1 MEQPPANE
9 GVPPPAPAQ
18 AADSGSSGAA
28 VSLDS
33 EWSDTDESPVASIV
47 DDDDYETHESCEE
60 VEECDEDL
68 SAFLV
73 DGSVAEQASRLV
85 RDDPCEQKC
94 LKGKEA
100 ELGNFLQ
107 SVSGMERSERITS
120 VMTALAVL
128 MEADTA
134 SFHRGNGLRNK
145 FRYFLPLV
153 SNVCALSFCASY
165 GCTLGTIQRYK
176 AQIRRGEFAAIVMG
190 TRKTKMHLSSMR
202 AGSLN
207 GSLSLPRRLEY
218 KADLKAASDT
228 HAILVMDFSQ
238 NLSCPSI
245 SDTPSMWYFLSL
257 LSISVF
263 GIYYAND
270 AKQYNYI
277 YDERVSGKG
286 TDQVNSM
293 MYDFLTKNVIARQI
307 RRLTVYADNCGG
319 QNKSNHVIH
328 FLLALVHQGLLDSVD
343 FNFSC
348 AGTRRMRATVA
359 LDRFETALLVLT
371 AGQLMVLSRT
381 ELYKPLSAVQKYHIF
396 SANKDSPGVITCKS
410 SPNDDGISEDLR
422 RKIDKVKTP
431 SSTVSLMFERYLLPL
446 TPPQP
451 NAEKIDQMHRK
462 VRPFVPLEFQDDPLY
477 AAPTADEAAQ
487 SKNNKRAR
495 LKRRADMALEAKRV
509 QDEQQNSPSF
519 VEQLEQAMND
529 IEDASALPKAK
540 QPKRSTTKK
549 KARKESFT

>member
-1 MEQPPANE
+1 MNQINYAARTANHGATPANV

-18 AADSGSSGAA
+18 AADSGSSGAV
-28 VSLDS
+28 VSSDS

-47 DDDDYETHESCEE
+47 DPDDYETHESCEE
-60 VEECDEDL
+60 VEESDEDV

-73 DGSVAEQASRLV
+73 DRSVAEQASRLV

-94 LKGKEA
+94 LKRTEA

-120 VMTALAVL
+120 VLTAL
-128 MEADTA
+128 
-134 SFHRGNGLRNK
+134 
-145 FRYFLPLV
+145 
-153 SNVCALSFCASY
+153 
-165 GCTLGTIQRYK
+165 
-176 AQIRRGEFAAIVMG
+176 
-190 TRKTKMHLSSMR
+190 
-202 AGSLN
+202 
-207 GSLSLPRRLEY
+207 Y
-218 KADLKAASDT
+218 KADLKAASYT
-228 HAILVMDFSQ
+228 HAVLVMDFSQ

-270 AKQYNYI
+270 AKQYNYV

-286 TDQVNSM
+286 SDQVNSM
-293 MYDFLTKNVIARQI
+293 RYDFLTKNVIARQI

-328 FLLALVHQGLLDSVD
+328 FLLALVHQGILDSVD
-343 FNFSC
+343 FKFFVRRHTKNACDRGFGQIQNRIARLDCWTVDGVVKNVAAAASSSVV
-348 AGTRRMRATVA
+348 TRITLEDNILRDFKT
-359 LDRFETALLVLT
+359 
-371 AGQLMVLSRT
+371 GIS
-381 ELYKPLSAVQKYHIF
+381 ELYKPLSTVQKYHIF
-396 SANKDSPGVITCKS
+396 SANKDNPGVITCKC

-431 SSTVSLMFERYLLPL
+431 SGKVSLMFERYLLPL

-451 NAEKIDQMHRK
+451 IAETIDQMPHK

-477 AAPTADEAAQ
+477 AAPTADDAAQ
-487 SKNNKRAR
+487 SNNTKRAR
-495 LKRRADMALEAKRV
+495 LKRRADMALEAKHV

-519 VEQLEQAMND
+519 VEHLEQAMND

-549 KARKESFT
+549 KARKESST